1 MNFGRPGDA
10 LGKFVV
16 CIKEKENRM
25 KLTKP
30 ILALLA
36 LVFLFGMTSTVFPVN
51 GLAAPPDAQQ
61 AQAQESSWT
70 GTVEQKD
77 VQGMKTYVLSTGGQS
92 IPLEPQDKAAEFV
105 GKNVTV
111 TGVMEDGKVKISTI
125 KEA

>member
-1 MNFGRPGDA
+1 
-10 LGKFVV
+10 
-16 CIKEKENRM
+16 M

-51 GLAAPPDAQQ
+51 GLATPPDAQQ